1 MTVIYVFIGV
11 ALLVGAALLLWLGRP
26 SHDGRSAPFLERT
39 KAHVPYTLAFT
50 ALIGF
55 GLAFTIGGIARL
67 F

>member
-1 MTVIYVFIGV
+1 MTYFFVG
-11 ALLVGAALLLWLGRP
+11 AAQLVGAAFLLWLGRP
-26 SHDGRSAPFLERT
+26 SRDGRSAPFLERT

-55 GLAFTIGGIARL
+55 GLAFTIVGLASL